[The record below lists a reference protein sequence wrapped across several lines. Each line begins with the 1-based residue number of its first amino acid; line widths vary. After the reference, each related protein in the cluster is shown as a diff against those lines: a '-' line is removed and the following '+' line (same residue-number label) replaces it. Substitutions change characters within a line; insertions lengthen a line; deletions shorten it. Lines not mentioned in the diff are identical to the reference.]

1 MHTKKHSKLFSCS
14 VVLALL
20 LTQGALASDIGLAGT
35 ITPDSLVKSLYPGK
49 GYSPYANRDFPSNVY
64 WGETHLHTALSLDAG
79 LFGNIL
85 GHADAYKLARGE
97 QITSSS
103 GVDVK
108 LSRPLDWL
116 VIADHSDMMGIA
128 SDIQKGAPNI
138 VAIPKG
144 KEWYEG
150 FKKGGKAAGEAAFDL
165 IGNFSQMT
173 LPKKMVSD
181 YSPGAKVYDELW
193 YDITRTADKFKFTA
207 LIGYEWTSVPKGFN
221 LHRNVILRDG
231 GERARQ
237 VIPLTTQPPIGT
249 QDPLDLY
256 KWLENY
262 EKKTGGQALAISHNG
277 NLSNGWMFPTEKTYA
292 GGVVDKNYVELRAK
306 WEPLYEVTQIKGDG
320 EAHPMLS
327 PDDAFATMEHG
338 MWGTWTFP
346 NLKQMICYNVNTHVK
361 P

>member
-193 YDITRTADKFKFTA
+193 YDITRTADKFNQ
-207 LIGYEWTSVPKGFN
+207 E
-221 LHRNVILRDG
+221 
-231 GERARQ
+231 
-237 VIPLTTQPPIGT
+237 
-249 QDPLDLY
+249 DL
-256 KWLENY
+256 L
-262 EKKTGGQALAISHNG
+262 L
-277 NLSNGWMFPTEKTYA
+277 
-292 GGVVDKNYVELRAK
+292 
-306 WEPLYEVTQIKGDG
+306 
-320 EAHPMLS
+320 
-327 PDDAFATMEHG
+327 
-338 MWGTWTFP
+338 
-346 NLKQMICYNVNTHVK
+346 
-361 P
+361 